1 MRTRA
6 KYIQKKKPSETVKY
20 QELKEIIDDLK
31 KDRRKK
37 LVEGKKDKEAL
48 NKLGIKQIET
58 INTKPLREITRKE
71 NEKEVILLT
80 DFDREGKS
88 KSSQL
93 IRLYRAEG
101 IKTDLNYKK
110 QLGKLHG
117 ISEIEEIPTKYKE
130 LKNKK

>member
-1 MRTRA
+1 M
-6 KYIQKKKPSETVKY
+6 KY
-20 QELKEIIDDLK
+20 QELEEIITNLK
-31 KDRRKK
+31 KDKRKK
-37 LVEGKKDKEAL
+37 VVEGKKDKEAL
-48 NKLGIKQIET
+48 NKLGIKQVET

-71 NEKEVILLT
+71 EKEEVILLT

-93 IRLYRAEG
+93 IRLYKAEG

-110 QLGKLHG
+110 QLGRLHG